1 MATEGTLM
9 QPPSRLPGQTTDALG
24 RLRVDW
30 KLVLAL
36 AGPFMANSAVQAV
49 LNLTD
54 TWFIGRISTQALA
67 AIASIHWIVLV
78 CIMLLGG
85 VGLAVQTIVAQA
97 YGGKRRLR
105 AAQATWT
112 ALWAAALT
120 APLFIVLAY
129 GGTPLLSLFDLDPVI
144 SALAVD
150 YWIPRLAGASLGVAL
165 WAVLGFFNGI
175 ARPQVTLLV
184 NLGVAVLNALLNQ
197 LFIVELQMGIAGSAW
212 ATTVALGCGVV
223 TALCMF
229 LGPGIHREFKSRL
242 TWRLHPSRL
251 LTQLQLGFPMGVLI
265 AADLIGFALFQLME
279 VRLGPVDG
287 AATQIAM
294 MLTSIA
300 YMPAVGIAMTGT
312 TLVGQAIGAGD
323 REWARRIGNFIITL
337 CTGYMALVGV
347 LIAACGPWLVPT
359 FVPADDPL
367 AADVVRTGTV
377 ILWIAAAYQLFDG
390 LNFGS
395 SFCLRG
401 AGDAMVPAAMVLALS
416 WLIFVPLAHA
426 LTFEAGQGWV
436 DWLPQ
441 FGLGAIG
448 GWIAA
453 VLYII
458 ALGLAMYFRW
468 RSGAWRSIT
477 VQ

>member
-1 MATEGTLM
+1 M
-9 QPPSRLPGQTTDALG
+9 QALPQLPGMRTDSLG
-24 RLRVDW
+24 RTRVDW
-30 KLVLAL
+30 ILVLAL
-36 AGPFMANSAVQAV
+36 AGPFVANSAVQAV

-97 YGGKRRLR
+97 YGGRRRLR

-112 ALWAAALT
+112 ALWAAVMT
-120 APLFIVLAY
+120 APFFVAIAY
-129 GGTPLLSLFDLDPVI
+129 AGTPLLSLFELEPGI
-144 SALAVD
+144 SILAIE

-175 ARPQVTLLV
+175 ARPQVTLFV
-184 NLGVAVLNALLNQ
+184 NLGVAVLNAVLNQ

-223 TALCMF
+223 TALCVF
-229 LGPGIHREFKSRL
+229 LGPRIRREFRSHL
-242 TWRLHPSRL
+242 TWHLHPGRL
-251 LTQLQLGFPMGVLI
+251 LTQLKLGFPMGVLI
-265 AADLIGFALFQLME
+265 AADLAGFALFQLME
-279 VRLGPVDG
+279 VRLSPAEG

-312 TLVGQAIGAGD
+312 TLVGQAIGAD
-323 REWARRIGNFIITL
+323 DKDWARRIGNSIIGL
-337 CTGYMALVGV
+337 CTGYMAFVGL
-347 LIAACGPWLVPT
+347 LIAACGPWLVPS
-359 FVPADDPL
+359 FVAPDDPF
-367 AADVVRTGTV
+367 ASEVVRTGTS

-401 AGDAMVPAAMVLALS
+401 AGDAVVPAAMVLALS
-416 WLIFVPLAHA
+416 WLIFVPLAHM
-426 LTFEAGQGWV
+426 LTFSPGQGWV

-441 FGLGAIG
+441 FGLGAVG

-453 VLYII
+453 VLYIT

-468 RSGAWRSIT
+468 RSGAWRMIT

>member
-9 QPPSRLPGQTTDALG
+9 QAPSRLPGQTTDALG

-97 YGGKRRLR
+97 YGGRRRLR

-120 APLFIVLAY
+120 SPLFIALAY
-129 GGTPLLSLFDLDPVI
+129 GGTPLVSLFGLGPEI
-144 SALAVD
+144 SSLAVD
-150 YWIPRLAGASLGVAL
+150 YWVPRVAGASLGVAL

-184 NLGVAVLNALLNQ
+184 NLGVAALNALLNQ
-197 LFIVELQMGIAGSAW
+197 VFIVELQMGIAGSAW

-223 TALCMF
+223 TALCLF

-242 TWRLHPSRL
+242 TWHLHPSRL
-251 LTQLQLGFPMGVLI
+251 VTQLQLGFPMGVLI

-323 REWARRIGNFIITL
+323 REWARRIGNFIIAL

-359 FVPADDPL
+359 FIPADDPL

-401 AGDAMVPAAMVLALS
+401 AGDAVVPAAMVLALS
-416 WLIFVPLAHA
+416 WLIFVPLAHV
-426 LTFEAGQGWV
+426 LTFEPGQGWV
-436 DWLPQ
+436 GWLPQ

-458 ALGLAMYFRW
+458 ALGLAMYLRW
-468 RSGAWRSIT
+468 RSGAWRRIT

>member
-1 MATEGTLM
+1 MAIAGADKPIPL
-9 QPPSRLPGQTTDALG
+9 QLPGQITDSVG
-24 RLRVDW
+24 RTRVDW

-54 TWFIGRISTQALA
+54 TWFIGRISTQALS

-97 YGGKRRLR
+97 YGGRRRLR

-112 ALWAAALT
+112 ALWAAAMT
-120 APLFIVLAY
+120 APIFIALAY
-129 GGTPLLSLFDLDPVI
+129 GGTPLVSLFDLDPVI
-144 SALAVD
+144 SALAVE
-150 YWIPRLAGASLGVAL
+150 YWFPRLAGASLGVAL
-165 WAVLGFFNGI
+165 WAILGFFNGI
-175 ARPQVTLLV
+175 ARPQVTLYV
-184 NLGVAVLNALLNQ
+184 NIFVAVLNAVLNQ
-197 LFIVELQMGIAGSAW
+197 WFIVELDMGIAGSAW
-212 ATTVALGCGVV
+212 ATTTALGCGVV
-223 TALCMF
+223 TALCLF
-229 LGPGIHREFKSRL
+229 LGPRVHREFRSRL
-242 TWRLHPSRL
+242 TWHLHPARL
-251 LTQLQLGFPMGVLI
+251 LNQLQLGFPMGVLI
-265 AADLIGFALFQLME
+265 AADLIGFAMFQLME

-300 YMPAVGIAMTGT
+300 YMPGVGIAMTGT
-312 TLVGQAIGAGD
+312 TLVGQAIGADD
-323 REWARRIGNFIITL
+323 REWARRIGNYIIAL
-337 CTGYMALVGV
+337 CTGYMAFVGV
-347 LIAACGPWLVPT
+347 AIAACGPWLVPS

-367 AADVVRTGTV
+367 AADVVRTGTT

-401 AGDAMVPAAMVLALS
+401 AGDALIPAAMVLALS
-416 WLIFVPLAHA
+416 WLIFVPLAHM
-426 LTFEAGQGWV
+426 LTFQPGQGWV
-436 DWLPQ
+436 EWLPQ

-453 VLYII
+453 VLYIV
-458 ALGLAMYFRW
+458 ALGVAMYLRW
-468 RSGAWRSIT
+468 HSGAWRNIT
-477 VQ
+477 IR

>member
-1 MATEGTLM
+1 M
-9 QPPSRLPGQTTDALG
+9 TDAEG
-24 RLRVDW
+24 RAHVDW

-97 YGGKRRLR
+97 YGGRRRLR

-112 ALWAAALT
+112 ALWAAAMT
-120 APLFIVLAY
+120 SPLFIALAY
-129 GGTPLLSLFDLDPVI
+129 AGTPLLSLFDLDPTI
-144 SALAVD
+144 SALAVE

-175 ARPQVTLLV
+175 ARPQVTLYV
-184 NLGVAVLNALLNQ
+184 NLGVAVLNAVLNQ
-197 LFIVELQMGIAGSAW
+197 LFIVELRMGIAGSAW

-223 TALCMF
+223 VSLCLF
-229 LGPGIHREFKSRL
+229 LGPRIHREFKSRL
-242 TWRLHPSRL
+242 TWHLHPGRL
-251 LTQLQLGFPMGVLI
+251 LDQLALGFPMGVLI

-279 VRLGPVDG
+279 VRLSPVDG

-312 TLVGQAIGAGD
+312 TLVGQAIGAND
-323 REWARRIGNFIITL
+323 REWARRIGNFIIAL

-347 LIAACGPWLVPT
+347 AIAACGPWLVPT
-359 FVPADDPL
+359 FVPSDDPL
-367 AADVVRTGTV
+367 AAEVVRTGTV

-401 AGDAMVPAAMVLALS
+401 AGDALVPAGMVLALS
-416 WLIFVPLAHA
+416 WLIFVPLAHM
-426 LTFEAGQGWV
+426 LTFAPGQGWV
-436 DWLPQ
+436 EWLPQ

-453 VLYII
+453 VLYIT
-458 ALGLAMYFRW
+458 ALGLAMYLRW
-468 RSGAWRSIT
+468 RSGAWRNIT

>member
-1 MATEGTLM
+1 MALEGAGR
-9 QPPSRLPGQTTDALG
+9 PAPSHLAGKMTDALG
-24 RLRVDW
+24 RTRVDW

-97 YGGKRRLR
+97 YGARRRLR

-112 ALWAAALT
+112 ALWAAAMT
-120 APLFIVLAY
+120 APVFIALAY
-129 GGTPLLSLFDLDPVI
+129 GGAPLVSVFDLDPEI

-184 NLGVAVLNALLNQ
+184 NLGVAVLNAVLNQ
-197 LFIVELQMGIAGSAW
+197 VFIVEFGMGIAGSAW

-223 TALCMF
+223 ISLCLF
-229 LGPGIHREFKSRL
+229 LGPRMHREFRSRF
-242 TWRLHPSRL
+242 TWHLHPGRL
-251 LTQLQLGFPMGVLI
+251 LAQLRLGAPMGVLI
-265 AADLIGFALFQLME
+265 AADLVGFALFQLME

-312 TLVGQAIGAGD
+312 TLVGQAIGADD
-323 REWARRIGNFIITL
+323 REWAKRIGNFIIAL
-337 CTGYMALVGV
+337 CTGYMALIGL
-347 LIAACGPWLVPT
+347 LIAACGPWLVPS
-359 FVPADDPL
+359 FVPAGDPL
-367 AADVVRTGTV
+367 AAEVVRTGTV

-401 AGDAMVPAAMVLALS
+401 AGDAVVPAAMVLALS
-416 WLIFVPLAHA
+416 WLIFVPLAHM
-426 LTFEAGQGWV
+426 LTFTPGQGWV

-453 VLYII
+453 VTYIVL
-458 ALGLAMYFRW
+458 LGLAMYFRW
-468 RSGAWRSIT
+468 QSGAWRKII

>member
-1 MATEGTLM
+1 MATAGADRQAPL
-9 QPPSRLPGQTTDALG
+9 QLPGQTTDALG
-24 RLRVDW
+24 RTRVDW

-67 AIASIHWIVLV
+67 AMASIHWIVLV

-97 YGGKRRLR
+97 YGGRRRLR

-112 ALWAAALT
+112 ALWAAAMT
-120 APLFIVLAY
+120 SPLFIALALW
-129 GGTPLLSLFDLDPVI
+129 GTPLLSLFGLDPAI
-144 SALAVD
+144 SALAVE
-150 YWIPRLAGASLGVAL
+150 YWIPRLAGGSLGVAL

-175 ARPQVTLLV
+175 ARPQVTLYV
-184 NLGVAVLNALLNQ
+184 NLGVAVLNAVLNQ

-212 ATTVALGCGVV
+212 ATTAALGCGVV
-223 TALCMF
+223 ISLCLF
-229 LGPGIHREFKSRL
+229 LGPRVHREFRSRL
-242 TWRLHPSRL
+242 TWHLHPARL
-251 LTQLQLGFPMGVLI
+251 LNQFQLGLPMGVLI

-279 VRLGPVDG
+279 VRLSPADG
-287 AATQIAM
+287 AATQLGM

-312 TLVGQAIGAGD
+312 TLVGQAIGAHD
-323 REWARRIGNFIITL
+323 REWARRIGNFIIAL
-337 CTGYMALVGV
+337 CTGYMALVGL
-347 LIAACGPWLVPT
+347 LIAACGPWLVPS
-359 FVPADDPL
+359 FVPAGDPL
-367 AADVVRTGTV
+367 AADVVRTGTS

-390 LNFGS
+390 LNVGS

-401 AGDAMVPAAMVLALS
+401 AGDAMVPAAMVVALS
-416 WLIFVPLAHA
+416 WLLFVPLAHM
-426 LTFEAGQGWV
+426 LTFSPGQGWV

-453 VLYII
+453 VLYIT
-458 ALGLAMYFRW
+458 ALGLAMYLRW
-468 RSGAWRSIT
+468 RSGAWRKIT
-477 VQ
+477 IQ